1 MDALNTEMA
10 GHAGH
15 VNKVVPFAPPP
26 AAIPITGNCLE
37 GECAARPERGAP
49 ISRPSS

>member
-1 MDALNTEMA
+1 MDARNYEMV
-10 GHAGH
+10 GYAGH

-26 AAIPITGNCLE
+26 AGIPITGNCLE
-37 GECAARPERGAP
+37 GELRLRRNAP